1 MAKSRRGLLTERSV
15 NIHCISGQ
23 EKLLESFFSSDE
35 DNDYCKDA
43 RGHPTQTHPWEQA
56 VATDPRNYSQ
66 QPNYY
71 PTQYFP
77 GFVPNQSLPLFS
89 KDSTQINTLLKSQ
102 EESQENI
109 PFQSVLTL

>member
-1 MAKSRRGLLTERSV
+1 MKIMIIAKR
-15 NIHCISGQ
+15 
-23 EKLLESFFSSDE
+23 
-35 DNDYCKDA
+35 A

-77 GFVPNQSLPLFS
+77 GFVPNSGHQSLPLFS
-89 KDSTQINTLLKSQ
+89 KDSTQINIKSQKAILKSQ
-102 EESQENI
+102 ENI
-109 PFQSVLTL
+109 MKPFQSVLAL